1 MLKIVPIP
9 FINYILIL
17 LNMIHQQSMITWLP
31 ASWLWQ
37 LLAPL
42 TLKRNL
48 LNYMYIRWKKSRAI
62 TLNAPFYWILNPFF
76 NIREKVEI
84 CQELNGESGKF

>member
-1 MLKIVPIP
+1 MAAS
-9 FINYILIL
+9 ILVMATFGATDTQAKFTELYVI
-17 LNMIHQQSMITWLP
+17 
-31 ASWLWQ
+31 
-37 LLAPL
+37 
-42 TLKRNL
+42 
-48 LNYMYIRWKKSRAI
+48 MYIRWKKSRAI